1 MKLEEYKKDVYT
13 FSEKASENIRKLTFA
28 GIGIIWIFKTS
39 EVNMPLFPQ
48 ELFFPLL
55 MLAITLFFDFFQYL
69 IAYIIWRMFYR
80 IHEMNETDSEKDIK
94 AHPALSVPISFCFI
108 AKVFSILIAYGGII
122 VFVIRKM

>member
-48 ELFFPLL
+48 ELFSL
-55 MLAITLFFDFFQYL
+55 Y
-69 IAYIIWRMFYR
+69 
-80 IHEMNETDSEKDIK
+80 
-94 AHPALSVPISFCFI
+94 
-108 AKVFSILIAYGGII
+108 
-122 VFVIRKM
+122 